1 MNKKRITSIAILKN
15 VKPNRQ
21 SEIMDSLRDPGYDAG
36 VQFSINGRSQSSAD
50 DGSNIGVAEDGSS
63 SIVSRQGGD
72 HLSQGGEAAVQVRQY
87 LPILDTLPST
97 LYFYLDGEEV
107 NKARIM
113 ELTEEQIETVT
124 RVMRQSSV
132 YVVTKQ
138 TDLSE

>member
-1 MNKKRITSIAILKN
+1 MKELGLVA
-15 VKPNRQ
+15 KPIPEQ
-21 SEIMDSLRDPGYDAG
+21 
-36 VQFSINGRSQSSAD
+36 QKSAFLSKAD
-50 DGSNIGVAEDGSS
+50 VN
-63 SIVSRQGGD
+63 
-72 HLSQGGEAAVQVRQY
+72 HLPSFLASVFLYAVQQPNK
-87 LPILDTLPST
+87 LKKNPIPITPTDHSVCTIT
-97 LYFYLDGEEV
+97 DGRIYLDGEEV